1 MVIPDKVRS
10 SLVIIFVMIYNF
22 IIRSLKA
29 KKIFGYIGLTL
40 WLLIIPIKLN
50 RYSNL
55 RIIET
60 LIDNLPSFL
69 GAAGL
74 FLVLLSNKGKL
85 SKLTIVQS
93 ASITIAVS
101 VLIEF
106 IQLIPR
112 PGILS
117 CVFYTFDILDI
128 LFSII
133 GAVISYLIIVLLHS
147 KNIIKN

>member
-1 MVIPDKVRS
+1 
-10 SLVIIFVMIYNF
+10 MIYNF

-93 ASITIAVS
+93 ASIAIAVS

-117 CVFYTFDILDI
+117 YVFYTFDILDI